1 MRIITLILFFLIFAS
16 ANSLYANQPIS
27 GGKFKNWETFTFNGG
42 KGKICFAQTK
52 PVKRSPNSCS
62 LIHI

>member
-16 ANSLYANQPIS
+16 ANDLHANQPIS

-42 KGKICFAQTK
+42 KGKICFAQT
-52 PVKRSPNSCS
+52 
-62 LIHI
+62 LQA